1 MTPLPALPR
10 QTPQSSTHIATITAT
25 VTPMPSPV
33 KSPAC
38 LAGVV
43 ARTSAAAAL
52 QLASQK
58 CKRNSNQSSKWE
70 KEKRPKSHNHRQ
82 IRHHPP
88 RKYECKSDK
97 KKELTEEK
105 VLKFVY
111 TNVTSHPDVVKKNLN
126 AGKYELTRVRKE
138 YLAHEFYH
146 QIKLGGAYKP
156 ESLEKLENNKEIEFC
171 NR

>member
-38 LAGVV
+38 LAGMV
-43 ARTSAAAAL
+43 ARTSVAAAL

-58 CKRNSNQSSKWE
+58 RKRNSNQSQQMRERK
-70 KEKRPKSHNHRQ
+70 KRPKSHNHSQ

-97 KKELTEEK
+97 KKELSEEK
-105 VLKFVY
+105 ILKFAY

-126 AGKYELTRVRKE
+126 AGK
-138 YLAHEFYH
+138 
-146 QIKLGGAYKP
+146 
-156 ESLEKLENNKEIEFC
+156 
-171 NR
+171 